1 MGGLMSWESA
11 KRELKKLYKN
21 PEKELLSIN
30 NDSSSYILG
39 YRCTDM
45 SKQQKTTET
54 KEIPFFPEGEKG
66 VLLMARLST
75 NLRKEVHQKYI
86 TLGAVCASYPK
97 ASTESI
103 IELLKEN
110 GFWED

>member
-1 MGGLMSWESA
+1 
-11 KRELKKLYKN
+11 
-21 PEKELLSIN
+21 
-30 NDSSSYILG
+30 
-39 YRCTDM
+39 
-45 SKQQKTTET
+45 
-54 KEIPFFPEGEKG
+54 
-66 VLLMARLST
+66 LLMARLST

-86 TLGAVCASYPK
+86 TLGAVCACYPE